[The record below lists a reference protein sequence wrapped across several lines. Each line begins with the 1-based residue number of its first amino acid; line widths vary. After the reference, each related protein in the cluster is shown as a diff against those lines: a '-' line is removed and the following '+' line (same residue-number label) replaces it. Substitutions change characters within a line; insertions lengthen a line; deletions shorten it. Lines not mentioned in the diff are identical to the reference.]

1 MSTEF
6 TRDKK
11 NNNALINTSSGGYAA
26 RIAIKNNYKKREAEI
41 SDLKTQIAD
50 LKAIVDGL
58 TGE

>member
-26 RIAIKNNYKKREAEI
+26 RIAIKNNYKKREVEI
-41 SDLKTQIAD
+41 SD

>member
-6 TRDKK
+6 KRDPN
-11 NNNALINTSSGGYAA
+11 NNNALINSSIGSYAA
-26 RIAIKNNYKKREAEI
+26 RIQAKKNYKKQQEEI

-58 TGE
+58 SGE